1 MENTY
6 WAGKGKHQ
14 AQYNRLVELM
24 PAMGKCDTV
33 AGEIVRAASRI
44 GHDLYNNGMGNNTSG
59 ALNYL
64 AEVGVLDEKT
74 HLYSTIYPYTRGAL
88 YEGRYNGDAFQL
100 AVEQMIDTAIEFV
113 LSKPELETTANADD
127 IFDFEEEEQNWCEEC
142 GIEIERRESLCSWC
156 EESMYE
162 EEEDWEE
169 DYTFT
174 SFAR

>member
-6 WAGKGKHQ
+6 WDGKGKHQ
-14 AQYNRLVELM
+14 AQYNRLVKLM

-59 ALNYL
+59 SLNYL
-64 AEVGVLDEKT
+64 LHVGALDAARK
-74 HLYSTIYPYTRGAL
+74 LYDAIYPYTRGAL

-113 LSKPELETTANADD
+113 LRKPELETTANADD
-127 IFDFEEEEQNWCEEC
+127 IFDFEEEMQHWCEEC
-142 GIEIERRESLCSWC
+142 GDEIDRWGYLCSYC
-156 EESMYE
+156 E